1 MANPK
6 IALFPGAGQLPGRR
20 PGARLPARQSRFGH
34 IFDPF
39 HHFWQ
44 PRKTVYTNLVQTHH
58 MKRILFLPLLFILFT
73 AFGQTPDTNI
83 VIGKNGELYSNILH
97 EQRKIMVYLPASYYD
112 TYFYKRRYPVV
123 YAMDGDSHFFNLA
136 AMIKQMSENGNG
148 LQFPEM
154 ILVAIQNTDRNRDLT
169 PSRDTAAFMMD
180 KRSASRTG
188 GGDKFLSFISTELMP
203 HIDSLYPT
211 APYHVF
217 IGHSFGGLMVV
228 DALVYHKDMF
238 NAYLAIDPSM
248 MWDRCRLLHEAQQ
261 LLPGADYSG
270 RSLFMASANSLQTG
284 LDTTTVMGDTT
295 SIFSIHMQSM
305 FHLRNALSATSAV
318 NHLSFRWKYYPE
330 YSHQTVPLPAE
341 YDGLRYLF
349 DFYSLEFPF
358 ETFFR
363 PDFKDDTLLAGHFDR
378 ISRRMGY
385 TVSPPES
392 FVNNIAY
399 NLLQNHQLDRAAY
412 YFELNIHNYPN
423 SFNVYDSMGDLYLA
437 QNDKVRAA
445 GMFKKCLSLRENPE
459 TRKKLDALQKP

>member
-1 MANPK
+1 
-6 IALFPGAGQLPGRR
+6 
-20 PGARLPARQSRFGH
+20 
-34 IFDPF
+34 
-39 HHFWQ
+39 
-44 PRKTVYTNLVQTHH
+44 
-58 MKRILFLPLLFILFT
+58 MKRVLFFPFLLILFFN
-73 AFGQTPDTNI
+73 ACGQTPESKPNDDL
-83 VIGKNGELYSNILH
+83 VIGKSLGLYSRILH

-112 TYFYKRRYPVV
+112 TYFSKRRYPVV
-123 YAMDGDSHFFNLA
+123 YALDGDSHFFNLA

-154 ILVAIQNTDRNRDLT
+154 ILVSIPNTDRNRDLT

-180 KRSASRTG
+180 KNTASRTG

-211 APYHVF
+211 APFRVF

-228 DALVYHKDMF
+228 DALVHHKDMF

-248 MWDRCRLLHEAQQ
+248 MWDKFRLLHEAQT

-270 RSLFMASANSLQTG
+270 RSLFMASANSLQKG

-295 SIFSIHMQSM
+295 SVFSLHMQSM
-305 FHLRNALSATSAV
+305 FHLRNTLSATSAA
-318 NHLSFRWKYYPE
+318 NHLAFRWKYYPE
-330 YSHQTVPLPAE
+330 YGHQTVPLPAE

-358 ETFFR
+358 ETFFQ
-363 PDFKDDTLLAGHFDR
+363 PTYKADTLLAAHYAR

-385 TVSPPES
+385 TVSPPEE
-392 FVNNIAY
+392 FVNQMAY
-399 NLLQNHQLDRAAY
+399 NLMGSHQLDRAFY
-412 YFELNIHNYPN
+412 YFDLNMRNYPN
-423 SFNVYDSMGDLYLA
+423 SFNVYDSMGDLYMA
-437 QNDKVRAA
+437 RSDKPHAA
-445 GMFKKCLSLRENPE
+445 DMFKKALSLRENPE